1 MQSYLALIKRGLI
14 GGFSIL
20 LGLNGFLMILV
31 ATLQI
36 VSRAFGR
43 PVAWTVEVLLFLG
56 LYSIIPG
63 AAIVFLKGEEVEVSF
78 FVDCLPR
85 FPALWVSRII
95 AFLGA
100 VFGAVLIY
108 ANLDYRGLVSLGK
121 PEQYLPFPLEVNTW
135 PLYLLGACILWRMT
149 EKLAATFRSS
159 EAEETD
165 IRKVV

>member
-1 MQSYLALIKRGLI
+1 VQSYLALIKRGLI
-14 GGFSIL
+14 SGFSVL
-20 LGLNGFLMILV
+20 LGINGFLMIII
-31 ATLQI
+31 ATLQM
-36 VSRAFGR
+36 VSRAFGK

-78 FVDCLPR
+78 FVDCLPKVL
-85 FPALWVSRII
+85 ALWISRIM
-95 AFLGA
+95 ALLGA

-135 PLYLLGACILWRMT
+135 PLYLLGLCILWRMT
-149 EKLAATFRSS
+149 EKLIATFRSS
-159 EAEETD
+159 GVEKPD

>member
-14 GGFSIL
+14 SGFSVL
-20 LGLNGFLMILV
+20 LGINGFLMIII
-31 ATLQI
+31 ATLQM
-36 VSRAFGR
+36 VSRAFGK

-78 FVDCLPR
+78 FVDCLPKVL
-85 FPALWVSRII
+85 ALWISRIM
-95 AFLGA
+95 ALLGA

-135 PLYLLGACILWRMT
+135 PLYLLGLCILWRMT
-149 EKLAATFRSS
+149 EKLIATFRSS
-159 EAEETD
+159 GVEKPD